1 MSASRE
7 VPGAAGAA
15 DGEPDRVA
23 LGLLALALLVAATRV
38 WRLGEWSL
46 WLDEAYTLC
55 DAPRAAQFRNPLGY
69 WLWAQWLALADGP
82 VDERWLRTPACVF
95 GMLAVPLTAWVFRPV
110 LGARAAAGA
119 ALLLAVSSWHAYWSQ
134 TARFYTLAQLL
145 SLAGTGLWLRSLER
159 GGVARAFAGLAVA
172 GAAALAHPSAAGM
185 LPALVAAPWVL
196 RALARGVPELAPPP
210 AARPILRA
218 SLVVAL
224 LAALPGIWWGLGV
237 FRRWGMLKGGG
248 DPAHFVLATGFQAT
262 PLLLAGIACV
272 LVLAW
277 LARERRV
284 LLVAT
289 TAALFLAL
297 ALVLSPFVRVT
308 AQYAFLALPWLC
320 ASGAAVLAPG
330 IAGPGSTRAARALP
344 FALYA
349 LLVLPALAQLGLYHT
364 VRRGER
370 PAWRDA
376 YRYVYEHRESSDLV
390 LGMEAP
396 VAEYYLGGPEANPR
410 LPRAVGW
417 LDSWRAELPGQWSRY
432 PRRTWFVVNPEQLED
447 WKDAALRASFEEMLR
462 TDCRLVACWPL
473 YVESRDLSVWVYV
486 REP

>member
-1 MSASRE
+1 MSESRE
-7 VPGAAGAA
+7 APGAVGAAGGAR
-15 DGEPDRVA
+15 DRVA

-55 DAPRAAQFRNPLGY
+55 DAPRAEAFRNPIGY
-69 WLWAQWLALADGP
+69 WIWARWLELANGP
-82 VDERWLRTPACVF
+82 IDERWLRTPACVF
-95 GMLAVPLTAWVFRPV
+95 GMLAVPFAAWAFRPL
-110 LGARAAAGA
+110 LGPRAAAGA
-119 ALLLAVSSWHAYWSQ
+119 ALLLAASSWHAYWSQ

-145 SLAGTGLWLRSLER
+145 SLVGTGLWLRALER
-159 GGVARAFAGLAVA
+159 GGLVRALLGLAI
-172 GAAALAHPSAAGM
+172 AALAALVHPSAAGM
-185 LPALVAAPWVL
+185 LPALVIAPWVL
-196 RALARGVPELAPPP
+196 QLVGRRIPPLALPDV
-210 AARPILRA
+210 ARPILRA
-218 SLVVAL
+218 SLVLGL
-224 LAALPGIWWGLGV
+224 LALIPGVWWGMDV

-262 PLLLAGIACV
+262 PILLAGIACV

-284 LLVAT
+284 LLVAL
-289 TAALFLAL
+289 TAALFLGL

-320 ASGAAVLAPG
+320 ASSAAVLVPG
-330 IAGPGSTRAARALP
+330 IASLGGSAHGRALAG
-344 FALYA
+344 ALYT
-349 LLVLPALAQLGLYHT
+349 LLLLPALAQLGLYHT

-396 VAEYYLGGPEANPR
+396 VAEFYLGGPDANPR

-417 LDSWRAELPGQWSRY
+417 LDSWRADVPGQWSRY

-447 WKDAALRASFEEMLR
+447 WRQPELRAAFEEMLR